1 MLTQE
6 QFDGLLKFS
15 SELLTEDAKAQ
26 ELIAKAGLTSDQLK
40 VIAIMVAYSIRAYD
54 ALKSGGEFVSG

>member
-6 QFDGLLKFS
+6 QFEGLLKFS

-40 VIAIMVAYSIRAYD
+40 VIAVMVAYSIRAYD

>member
-1 MLTQE
+1 MLTKE

-15 SELLTEDAKAQ
+15 SELLTKDEDAQ
-26 ELIAKAGLTSDQLK
+26 NLIAKAGLTPDQLK

-54 ALKSGGEFVSG
+54 ALKSGGEFVSS

>member
-6 QFDGLLKFS
+6 QFDSLLKFS
-15 SELLTEDAKAQ
+15 SELLTKDAKTQ

-40 VIAIMVAYSIRAYD
+40 VVAIMVAYSIRAYD